1 MPARSLYNPGL
12 LCYIANYY
20 LRSVIPYKKYASAKQ
35 HFATDI
41 GGSGKLNKAKILD
54 CTIRDG
60 GLVNNWNFSVEFV
73 RELYEA
79 LNAAGVDYMEIGY
92 KNSPKLLEGADQSG
106 PWRFLNDDFLKEVIP
121 EKKETKLS
129 ALVDIGRVD
138 ENDILPRS
146 ESLLDL
152 IRVACYSKD
161 VDKAIELVQQFHEKG
176 YETTIN
182 IMALSNVMEKELQE
196 CLEMLKDCPVDVV
209 YIVDSFGSLEMGD
222 IQFFADKFKEMLPG
236 KTLGIHAH
244 NNLQLAFANTLTANQ
259 RGVEFLDGSVYGMGR
274 AAGNCPT
281 ELLVTR
287 LKNPKYHLRPVI
299 DFIERHMIEMRE
311 KEEWGYIIPY
321 MITGTLDVHPRTA
334 MALRNSPDKDRFVEY
349 YDKLTTPEAAKD

>member
-1 MPARSLYNPGL
+1 MSRKS
-12 LCYIANYY
+12 
-20 LRSVIPYKKYASAKQ
+20 
-35 HFATDI
+35 
-41 GGSGKLNKAKILD
+41 KILD

-60 GLVNNWNFSVEFV
+60 GLVNNWDFSVEFV
-73 RELYEA
+73 QQLYEA

-92 KNSPKLLEGADQSG
+92 KNSPKLLGGADTSG
-106 PWRFLNDDFLKEVIP
+106 PWRFLNDQFLKEIIP
-121 EKKETKLS
+121 VKKETKLS

-161 VDKAIELVQQFHEKG
+161 VDKAIELVNKFHSMG

-182 IMALSNVMEKELQE
+182 IMALSNVMEKDLNEN
-196 CLEMLKDCPVDVV
+196 LEMLKDSPVDVV
-209 YIVDSFGSLEMGD
+209 YVVDSFGSLEMSD
-222 IQFFADKFKEMLPG
+222 IHFLVDKFQTYLPN

-244 NNLQLAFANTLTANQ
+244 NNLQLAFANSLTASQ
-259 RGVEFLDGSVYGMGR
+259 MGVEFLDASVYGMGR

-287 LKNPKYHLRPVI
+287 LKNPKYNLRPLV
-299 DFIERHMIEMRE
+299 DFIERFMIPMRE

-321 MITGTLDVHPRTA
+321 MITGTLDEHPRTA
-334 MALRNSPDKDRFVEY
+334 MALRNSPNKDHFLSF
-349 YDKLTTPEAAKD
+349 YDKLTTPDRKSVV